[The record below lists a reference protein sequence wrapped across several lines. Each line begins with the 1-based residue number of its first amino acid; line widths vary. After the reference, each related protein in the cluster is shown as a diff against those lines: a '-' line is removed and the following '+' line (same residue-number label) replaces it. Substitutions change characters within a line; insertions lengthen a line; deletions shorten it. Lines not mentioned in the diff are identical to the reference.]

1 MIMAAFDPNQKDFPS
16 FAHRCLWCNGLML
29 MPPEIS
35 LANLHDERRTAFTDL
50 YRYMT
55 DMYKDMYDHPDSYFI
70 DYNGIQEAM
79 NGRRWGQAVISSRF
93 HHQKERES
101 KLWELERTLLP
112 RMIVEFLFRHLERDK
127 TSYFVEQLVFQK
139 AFFKKINGK
148 CRYKIREE
156 AFLEL
161 LQRCGLQVT
170 RGTDRVFFRNDRY
183 PQMFAAIDEWK
194 KLMAPYRK
202 GSVKYKYDAAFQHLD
217 YRIFLPDYQITF
229 ESSQW
234 FMSDDVVAFLTEI
247 ADMLAGWGL
256 KLKKADSTSS
266 IAIGCNYKGEH
277 LVWFNQIPN
286 FWNTYPQVRINLF
299 RCGSPEL
306 ADFEE
311 EIRQLP
317 NAEEVRTFCLKGLNR
332 CRKCGCHPVPPSQLG
347 CWAEILGQRVN
358 LCGGGR
364 YIETRQFDQK
374 SLEIM
379 KTLLSINYRIIQKHS
394 KK

>member
-1 MIMAAFDPNQKDFPS
+1 MIMAAFDRNQKDFPS

-79 NGRRWGQAVISSRF
+79 NGRRWGQAVISSQY
-93 HHQKERES
+93 HSQKERS
-101 KLWELERTLLP
+101 AKLWELERLLLP
-112 RMIVEFLFRHLERDK
+112 RRIAEFLLRYLEQDQRG
-127 TSYFVEQLVFQK
+127 YFVDSSVFQK
-139 AFFKKINGK
+139 SFFKKINGK

-156 AFLEL
+156 GFLAL
-161 LQRCGLQVT
+161 LQRCGLRVE
-170 RGTDRVFFRNDRY
+170 RGSGAVLFFNDRY
-183 PQMFAAIDEWK
+183 PHMFAALLQWRA
-194 KLMAPYRK
+194 LMAPYRK
-202 GSVKYKYDAAFQHLD
+202 GSAKYKYDAAFQHLD
-217 YRIFLPDYQITF
+217 YRIFLPDYRITL

-234 FMSDDVVAFLTEI
+234 YMSDEIVGFLTEI
-247 ADMLAGWGL
+247 AGMLAGWGL
-256 KLKKADSTSS
+256 KLKKEDSTSS
-266 IAIGCNYKGEH
+266 IALSCSYQKAC
-277 LVWFNQIPN
+277 LAWFNLNPN
-286 FWNTYPQVRINLF
+286 FWNTYPQF
-299 RCGSPEL
+299 RMGMFACGSSEL